1 MSNTIPHTVKKGLFR
16 HGRWQGF
23 VYALLPLLGF
33 VLFSLVPA
41 ILSLITS
48 FSDIVG
54 YDYQTMQWAGFT
66 HYVAALS
73 SKDFWHSLGVSFY
86 ATLSQIISLITA
98 IIIAVAVN
106 RNVKGSRFFATLF
119 FIPYICSSVAVAFMW
134 QKIFN
139 PEYGIINSLFHLDIN
154 WFMNTP
160 TFMPMLILIMSWQQA
175 GYGIVILGA
184 ALVSVDR
191 TLYEAARVDGASGI
205 RQFFSITLPI
215 ISPTIYFLLTLGI
228 VGGLQTFDI
237 AMIFVGGA
245 WSGYGPGN
253 MGQTLMLYI
262 YDKSMLEIPIAS
274 AMSWLLFLILFGIQ
288 RLNEFVSK
296 RWVHAE

>member
-1 MSNTIPHTVKKGLFR
+1 MKNLAQAFKKSFG

-23 VYALLPLLGF
+23 VYALIPLLGF
-33 VLFSLVPA
+33 AMFSLVPA

-54 YDYQTMQWAGFT
+54 YDYETMKLIGFGN
-66 HYVAALS
+66 YAKALTS
-73 SKDFWHSLGVSFY
+73 HDFWHSLGVSFY

-98 IIIAVAVN
+98 IVIAVCVN
-106 RNVKGSRFFATLF
+106 RDVKGSKFFATLY

-139 PEYGIINSLFHLDIN
+139 PEYGIINSMFGLDIN
-154 WFMNTP
+154 WFKNAP

-191 TLYEAARVDGASGI
+191 TLYEAAKVDGASGI

-237 AMIFVGGA
+237 ALIFVGGA
-245 WSGYGPGN
+245 WSGYGPDN

-262 YDKSMLEIPIAS
+262 YDKSTLEIPYAS
-274 AMSWLLFLILFGIQ
+274 AMSWLLFLILFGVQ
-288 RLNEFVSK
+288 RLNEFISK